1 MSSCV
6 DSDYSLS
13 VDWPALLWHRVRQ
26 LGAQPVQGPIRE
38 ATEADIAARRAI
50 IAAAKAS
57 RTKDLSPR
65 DAQAQATP
73 SSTSSASPTSAPPT
87 STPSSADAPSAEAST
102 SSCYA
107 NAERAGDGRST
118 RPAHHCRDHPIWACP
133 SQAKLQFQ
141 LQTIRTRQT
150 CASTPVLWGP
160 FSKQATGSSCRP
172 QQGMVSACPYL
183 PPVPARQRPRGEQLR
198 LLQHL
203 SAVPPPVPPP
213 LLECFTLF
221 AGAQTPRRRP
231 DSPRLR
237 LPRQLQPQSR
247 EDGVQASALPRPM
260 PNPTTVLPAVAVA
273 GPATGAIPDHS

>member
-1 MSSCV
+1 MS
-6 DSDYSLS
+6 SDYSLS

-160 FSKQATGSSCRP
+160 SPNKQLGLHAGPSREWSQRVHTFPQCQLASARGGSSSDCCSISRR
-172 QQGMVSACPYL
+172 C
-183 PPVPARQRPRGEQLR
+183 
-198 LLQHL
+198 
-203 SAVPPPVPPP
+203 
-213 LLECFTLF
+213 
-221 AGAQTPRRRP
+221 RRRCRRHCWSASRCSQTRRLQGAGQTARGFAYLASC
-231 DSPRLR
+231 SP
-237 LPRQLQPQSR
+237 
-247 EDGVQASALPRPM
+247 V
-260 PNPTTVLPAVAVA
+260 T
-273 GPATGAIPDHS
+273 